1 MELDNRT
8 TTMFQ
13 MVILLLALILK
24 KSVPFVTH
32 NSHRYLQHQ
41 VANSDAEK
49 VFPLCLH
56 KLTGNDLPPME
67 YMPSAA
73 KQWDFHLLETRD
85 LPAASTLALDSF
97 YKPRLKL
104 DTTNMTGAEKWI
116 FGGMMKMYSDADKS
130 DTYNGNYLGFRSRS
144 ARRLDKPS
152 FDLSSYSFILAATSS
167 MHTTATTTNDGT
179 PELAAVVEICLER
192 PSGKLAPP
200 IQNPFRSPDV
210 KSEEQPYLCNLC
222 VAPTC
227 TSSTL
232 SFISYCHFDCSSSYQ
247 PCMYL

>member
-1 MELDNRT
+1 MGKEKAHHFLCIDAT
-8 TTMFQ
+8 VMFR
-13 MVILLLALILK
+13 ILFLLFALFKI
-24 KSVPFVTH
+24 SAPFVTP
-32 NSHRYLQHQ
+32 NSNRFLQRN
-41 VANSDAEK
+41 VVSIDEK
-49 VFPLCLH
+49 VPPLCLH

-67 YMPSAA
+67 YMPDAA
-73 KQWDFHLLETRD
+73 KQWDFHLLETTD

-104 DTTNMTGAEKWI
+104 DTTNMTGPEKWI

-167 MHTTATTTNDGT
+167 VHTTTNDGN

-200 IQNPFRSPDV
+200 IQNPFRSHEV
-210 KSEEQPYLCNLC
+210 KSDEQPYLCNLC

-227 TSSTL
+227 TSPSLHLFQL
-232 SFISYCHFDCSSSYQ
+232 SPFFC
-247 PCMYL
+247 